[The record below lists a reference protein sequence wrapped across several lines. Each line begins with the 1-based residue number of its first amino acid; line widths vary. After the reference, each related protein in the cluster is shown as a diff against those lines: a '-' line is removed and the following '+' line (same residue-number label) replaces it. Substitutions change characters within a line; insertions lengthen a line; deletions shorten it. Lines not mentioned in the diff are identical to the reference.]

1 MLEWIVKKV
10 ICGKVNDLL
19 RKHKGNVDN
28 VRDTLK
34 AWILRIQKLMGCLES
49 LLSKL
54 DDGEITSDE
63 IKQATEEVTK
73 LIKEW

>member
-1 MLEWIVKKV
+1 MKE
-10 ICGKVNDLL
+10 GKSC
-19 RKHKGNVDN
+19 
-28 VRDTLK
+28 DTLK

>member
-1 MLEWIVKKV
+1 MIEWLVKKV

-19 RKHKGNVDN
+19 KKYKGNVET
-28 VRDTLK
+28 VRDTIK
-34 AWILRIQKLMGCLES
+34 AWILRIQKLMGCLEG

-54 DDGEITSDE
+54 DDGEISADE
-63 IKQATEEVTK
+63 IKQATNEVTT

>member
-1 MLEWIVKKV
+1 MIEWLVKRV
-10 ICGKVNDLL
+10 LISKVNDLL
-19 RKHKGNVDN
+19 KKYKGNVDKAKD
-28 VRDTLK
+28 VLK
-34 AWILRIQKLMGCLES
+34 SWILRIQKLMSCLES
-49 LLSKL
+49 LLAKL